1 MKRVIAPA
9 VITIMLLLTACAH
22 NFEISKDLNYT
33 PPSIKSQPRLIYP
46 IDAQERAYSGTIQV
60 YLQITSDGFVN
71 KVHLIKS
78 TGYDLLDKT
87 TINYCQH
94 LVFTPALKNGVAV
107 DSRIE
112 WEIKYNLSN
121 QNETSDSYVRD
132 LESLY
137 KQYSLSLQD
146 EKNSIEKSILQKH
159 MQFIANLSD
168 GRSFNK
174 AIKNVITSEI
184 SSEWEHVWNSWPL
197 TFLVYHDFIERF
209 KDYYDIASV
218 KSLLRSS
225 LLLDIQYIKET
236 QISDDPSKIK
246 SDFLLNKIKKFVT
259 EYYPDL
265 NIDIL
270 GVGLTGGV
278 EPVAQL

>member
-1 MKRVIAPA
+1 MKKVIAPT
-9 VITIMLLLTACAH
+9 VIILMLLITSCTH
-22 NFEISKDLNYT
+22 VFEVSEDPTYI
-33 PPSIKSQPRLIYP
+33 PPVIKVQPHLVYP
-46 IDAQERAYSGTIQV
+46 QIAQENAYSGTIKV
-60 YLQITSDGFVN
+60 YLQISSIGDVEKTT
-71 KVHLIKS
+71 LIKS
-78 TGYDLLDKT
+78 SGYKLLDDDAV
-87 TINYCQH
+87 NYCKQ
-94 LVFTPALKNGVAV
+94 LKFSPGLRDGKPVM
-107 DSRIE
+107 SRTL
-112 WEIKYNLSN
+112 WVIKYNLSD
-121 QNETSDSYVRD
+121 QSETADKI
-132 LESLY
+132 LAEIKELN
-137 KQYSLSLQD
+137 KQFPSVTGANR
-146 EKNSIEKSILQKH
+146 NSVERKILQKYN
-159 MQFIANLSD
+159 QFIDETGD
-168 GRSFNK
+168 GIYFNK
-174 AIKNVITSEI
+174 AITQIISEELTN
-184 SSEWEHVWNSWPL
+184 EWQQYWDSFPL
-197 TFLVYHDFIERF
+197 TFLLYHDFIERF